1 MQQMQQMHFAFSSY
15 SSFTSLSWSVRYT
28 YPGVLNGRDI
38 KQREATRKYKKQKK
52 KQQNATRQK
61 QQKQQTQQRASAS
74 YFSCSLRWCWSNPLP
89 ENARSHVSLLFQDA
103 SSQERLSRL
112 LPWLPECRRVP
123 LLFHEPR
130 NMQQK
135 KLCEYSQNI
144 SVSSLRHANS
154 KIWKWSKVVRVSGDL
169 IIIYNILY
177 IYIIYTYDYTCRP
190 SIKCLQVA

>member
-1 MQQMQQMHFAFSSY
+1 MFSTGET
-15 SSFTSLSWSVRYT
+15 SS
-28 YPGVLNGRDI
+28 NE
-38 KQREATRKYKKQKK
+38 KQRESTKSRKK

-169 IIIYNILY
+169 IYIYIIYILY
-177 IYIIYTYDYTCRP
+177 IYIGMTIHVGPVSNACKWHSHHLKIQESEEITSAID
-190 SIKCLQVA
+190 L